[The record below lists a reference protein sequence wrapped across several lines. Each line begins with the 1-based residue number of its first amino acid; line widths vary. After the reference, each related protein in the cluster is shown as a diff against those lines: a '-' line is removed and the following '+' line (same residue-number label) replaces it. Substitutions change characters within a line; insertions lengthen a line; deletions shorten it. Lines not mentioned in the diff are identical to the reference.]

1 MEVVILKITLSRDEV
16 KEIVGKHFGLTDFIL
31 EINTERATKPEL
43 SSASTAVYTDENMLV
58 VNKPDPSSIA
68 LKQAD
73 PDCGID
79 FNSIK
84 FLADGSFVT
93 QTHNK
98 QDSSLKSSTSAEK
111 SNKSP
116 SSNSNDLVNKTNRKV
131 KTRVDYEKYAEELLK
146 FLESNNKELKLP
158 LEGLT
163 TRGAYWRY
171 WKTKKLY
178 DIKECK
184 LHPKKDYILAT
195 RA

>member
-1 MEVVILKITLSRDEV
+1 MKITLSRDEV

-58 VNKPDPSSIA
+58 VNKPDPNSIA

-79 FNSIK
+79 FNSVK

-93 QTHNK
+93 QTNNK
-98 QDSSLKSSTSAEK
+98 QDTSLKSSTSAEK
-111 SNKSP
+111 SNKS
-116 SSNSNDLVNKTNRKV
+116 SSINSTNLDNKTNRKV
-131 KTRVDYEKYAEELLK
+131 KAIRVDYERYAEELLK
-146 FLESNNKELKLP
+146 FLESDNKELKLP

-163 TRGAYWRY
+163 TKGAYWRY
-171 WKTKKLY
+171 WKTRKLY
-178 DIKECK
+178 DIRECK
-184 LHPKKDYILAT
+184 LHLKKDYILAT